1 MARNRDRYGERG
13 NYESEQRRH
22 MGRQGGGY
30 GSDRYREEGGRQ
42 HQGERFSGGQQG
54 GWSGTEYGGRGQG
67 GWSGSEYGGRGQ
79 EDWGGDDFGERG
91 QSGYGQA
98 GGYDEWS
105 RDRDYSARGRG
116 GGYGRGYEGG
126 FGGYGYAGDRPGPG
140 ERGSE
145 RGFWDKAS
153 DEVSSWLGD
162 EDAERRR
169 YRDQHRGRGPKGYV
183 RSDERIREDI
193 NDRLTDDWALDA
205 TDIDV
210 QVAER
215 EVTLTGEVASRADKR
230 RAEDIAESVS
240 GVTNVQNNLRIRQQ
254 TRGTDTPAVS

>member
-13 NYESEQRRH
+13 NYEEQRHH
-22 MGRQGGGY
+22 MGRQGGG
-30 GSDRYREEGGRQ
+30 RYQEGQGRGQ

-54 GWSGTEYGGRGQG
+54 GWSGSEYGRGQG
-67 GWSGSEYGGRGQ
+67 AWRGSEYGGRGQ
-79 EDWGGDDFGERG
+79 EGWSGSDYGERG

-98 GGYDEWS
+98 GEYDEWS
-105 RDRDYSARGRG
+105 RDRDFSARG
-116 GGYGRGYEGG
+116 GRGYEGG
-126 FGGYGYAGDRPGPG
+126 FGGYGYAG
-140 ERGSE
+140 ERTQGQGE

-162 EDAERRR
+162 ENAERRR
-169 YRDQHRGRGPKGYV
+169 RQDQYRGRGPKGYV

-193 NDRLTDDWALDA
+193 NDRLTDDWSLDA

-210 QVAER
+210 QVSER

-230 RAEDIAESVS
+230 RAEDLAESVS

-254 TRGTDTPAVS
+254 STGGTPSI

>member
-1 MARNRDRYGERG
+1 MARNRDRQSERG
-13 NYESEQRRH
+13 GYESEHRRH
-22 MGRQGGGY
+22 MGRQGSG
-30 GSDRYREEGGRQ
+30 RYQEGQGWGQ

-54 GWSGTEYGGRGQG
+54 GWSGTEYGGRGQE
-67 GWSGSEYGGRGQ
+67 GWQGSDYGGRGQ
-79 EDWGGDDFGERG
+79 EGWGGPDYGERG

-116 GGYGRGYEGG
+116 RGYEGG
-126 FGGYGYAGDRPGPG
+126 FSGYGHAGDRMAGRG
-140 ERGSE
+140 ERGSESE
-145 RGFWDKAS
+145 RGFWDKAT

-210 QVAER
+210 QVSER

-240 GVTNVQNNLRIRQQ
+240 GVTNVQNNLRIKQQ
-254 TRGTDTPAVS
+254 TTGTETPAVS

>member
-1 MARNRDRYGERG
+1 MARNRDRHGERG
-13 NYESEQRRH
+13 SYESEQRRH
-22 MGRQGGGY
+22 MGRQGGGF
-30 GSDRYREEGGRQ
+30 GSDRHRDEQFGRQ

-54 GWSGTEYGGRGQG
+54 GWSGAEYGRGQG
-67 GWSGSEYGGRGQ
+67 WSSSEYGGRGQ
-79 EDWGGDDFGERG
+79 EGWGGPDYGERG

-105 RDRDYSARGRG
+105 RGRDYPSRGR
-116 GGYGRGYEGG
+116 GRGYEGG
-126 FGGYGYAGDRPGPG
+126 FGGYGYAGDRMPGRS
-140 ERGSE
+140 ERDWSGHE

-169 YRDQHRGRGPKGYV
+169 HQDQYRGRGPKGYV

-210 QVAER
+210 QVSER
-215 EVTLTGEVASRADKR
+215 EVTLTGEVGSRTDKR

-240 GVTNVQNNLRIRQQ
+240 GVTNVQNNLRIKSQ
-254 TRGTDTPAVS
+254 TTDTDIPAVS

>member
-13 NYESEQRRH
+13 SYESEQRRH
-22 MGRQGGGY
+22 MERHGGSGRHQEGQGWG
-30 GSDRYREEGGRQ
+30 Q

-54 GWSGTEYGGRGQG
+54 GWSGTEHGRGQD
-67 GWSGSEYGGRGQ
+67 WPESEYGGRRQ
-79 EDWGGDDFGERG
+79 ESWGGPDYGERG

-116 GGYGRGYEGG
+116 RGYEGG
-126 FGGYGYAGDRPGPG
+126 FSGYGYAGDRTPGRG
-140 ERGSE
+140 ERGPSGSG
-145 RGFWDKAS
+145 RGFWDKAG
-153 DEVSSWLGD
+153 DEVSSWFGD
-162 EDAERRR
+162 DDAERRR
-169 YRDQHRGRGPKGYV
+169 HQDQHRGRGPKGYV

-193 NDRLTDDWALDA
+193 NDRLTDDWSLDA

-240 GVTNVQNNLRIRQQ
+240 GVTNVQNNLRIKQQ
-254 TRGTDTPAVS
+254 TTSGTPSV

>member
-13 NYESEQRRH
+13 NFEEQHRR
-22 MGRQGGGY
+22 MERQGGG
-30 GSDRYREEGGRQ
+30 RYQEGQGRGQ

-67 GWSGSEYGGRGQ
+67 GWHGSEQGGRGQ
-79 EDWGGDDFGERG
+79 EGWGGSEYGERG
-91 QSGYGQA
+91 ESGYGQA
-98 GGYDEWS
+98 GEYDQWS
-105 RDRDYSARGRG
+105 RERDYSARGR
-116 GGYGRGYEGG
+116 GRGYEGG
-126 FGGYGYAGDRPGPG
+126 FGGYGYAGEREQGRG
-140 ERGSE
+140 ERGGSE
-145 RGFWDKAS
+145 RGFWDRAS
-153 DEVSSWLGD
+153 DEVSSWFGD
-162 EDAERRR
+162 DDAERRR
-169 YRDQHRGRGPKGYV
+169 YQDQHRGRGPKGYV

-193 NDRLTDDWALDA
+193 NDRLTDDWSLDA

-240 GVTNVQNNLRIRQQ
+240 GVTNVQNNLRIKQQ
-254 TRGTDTPAVS
+254 STGGTPSM